1 MTARTNAE
9 EPGSF
14 RQRPAPAVGRVTAR
28 AAFETRAILGNGEQL
43 ILSLVLPLAIL
54 FTLSLTGILEVFG
67 YTGSNHTAVALA
79 GVLGVSIASNA
90 FTGQAIATAFERRY
104 GVLRHT
110 ATTPLG
116 VSGLVAGKIAAVL
129 AVTVV
134 QYALAFACAAFLGLE
149 ANISIS
155 AVVLSA
161 ALGTAA
167 FVGLALLMA
176 GTMRPEAVLAFANL
190 LWAAMAGGGG
200 LLIDHGGTWGSVVGF
215 LPSGALGSALRSAVV
230 DGRFDW
236 MSLLV
241 LAVWAVIAAG
251 AARRWFS
258 YDDR

>member
-1 MTARTNAE
+1 MSAHTPDTQSNE
-9 EPGSF
+9 F
-14 RQRPAPAVGRVTAR
+14 HQQPAPAFRRIAAR
-28 AAFETRAILGNGEQL
+28 AAFEAKAILGNGEQL
-43 ILSLVLPLAIL
+43 ILSIVLPLAIL
-54 FTLSLTGILEVFG
+54 FTLSLTDILEVFG

-116 VSGLVAGKIAAVL
+116 ASGLVAGKIIAVL
-129 AVTVV
+129 GVAVV
-134 QYALAFACAAFLGLE
+134 QYALAFACAAFLRLD
-149 ANISIS
+149 ANVNIAAVVIS
-155 AVVLSA
+155 AV
-161 ALGTAA
+161 LGTAA
-167 FVGLALLMA
+167 FVGLGLLMA

-200 LLIDHGGTWGSVVGF
+200 LLIDHGGAWGAIVGF
-215 LPSGALGSALRSAVV
+215 LPSGALGSALRRAII

-241 LAVWAVIAAG
+241 LTVWAVIAAA

-258 YDDR
+258 FDDR

>member
-1 MTARTNAE
+1 MTAKTSSTLTS
-9 EPGSF
+9 PI
-14 RQRPAPAVGRVTAR
+14 RQQPAPVARRIAAR
-28 AAFETRAILGNGEQL
+28 AVFEARAILGNGEQL
-43 ILSLVLPLAIL
+43 MLSIVLPLAIL

-67 YTGSNHTAVALA
+67 YAGTNHTAVALA
-79 GVLGVSIASNA
+79 GVLGVSVASNA

-116 VSGLVAGKIAAVL
+116 ISGLIAGKIVAVL
-129 AVTVV
+129 GVTVV
-134 QYALAFACAAFLGLE
+134 QYALAFGCAALLGLG
-149 ANISIS
+149 ANVSVP
-155 AVVLSA
+155 AVIVTA
-161 ALGTAA
+161 IVGTAA
-167 FVGLALLMA
+167 FVGLGLLMA

-200 LLIDHGGTWGSVVGF
+200 LLIDHGGSWGAVVSF
-215 LPSGALGSALRSAVV
+215 LPSGALGSALRSAVI

-241 LAVWAVIAAG
+241 LTVWALIAAA

-258 YDDR
+258 YDDK

>member
-1 MTARTNAE
+1 MTSNTAGRQ
-9 EPGSF
+9 PGSL
-14 RQRPAPAVGRVTAR
+14 RQQPAPAGRRIAAR
-28 AAFETRAILGNGEQL
+28 AAFEAKAILGNGEQL
-43 ILSLVLPLAIL
+43 MLSIVLPPAFL
-54 FTLSLTGILEVFG
+54 FTLSLTDILEVFG
-67 YTGSNHTAVALA
+67 YEGSNHTAVALA

-116 VSGLVAGKIAAVL
+116 AGGLVAGKIIAVL
-129 AVTVV
+129 GVAVV

-149 ANISIS
+149 ANLNIAAVVIS
-155 AVVLSA
+155 AVV
-161 ALGTAA
+161 GTAA
-167 FVGLALLMA
+167 FVGLGLLMA

-200 LLIDHGGTWGSVVGF
+200 LLIDHGGTWGEVVGF
-215 LPSGALGSALRSAVV
+215 LPSGALGSALRSAVI

-241 LAVWAVIAAG
+241 LTFWAAIAAT

-258 YDDR
+258 YEDR